1 MELTELPNIGP
12 VLAGNLRAVGV
23 DTPEKLREIGACG
36 AFLRIRTQVDSTAC
50 FHQLTA
56 LAGAEA
62 GIRKKL
68 LPLSKKAELRA
79 FFDGLPNQ

>member
-12 VLAGNLRAVGV
+12 VLADNLRRVGV
-23 DTPEKLREIGACG
+23 SSAEALRSVGACE
-36 AFLRIRTQVDSTAC
+36 AWLRIRARVDGGAC

-62 GIRKKL
+62 GIPKKE
-68 LPLSKKAELRA
+68 LPPGRKAELRA
-79 FFDGLPNQ
+79 FFDRAK